1 MAITIK
7 SKEEIEILKQGGK
20 ILASVLKEIS
30 EIAKPGVSTGFL
42 NEKAKELVLSYGAK
56 PAFEGY
62 RPSFSKKPYP
72 AAICI
77 SLNELVV
84 HGLPSDN
91 VFLKEGDI
99 LKLDFGVTYENLIT
113 DAAITIGIG
122 EMTEEKIK
130 LINATKRALELAIEE
145 IKPGNHIGDIGFVI
159 EKHIES
165 QGFSVVRDLVGHG
178 VGYKVHEE
186 PNIPNYGK
194 RGEGPVLKPGMVLAI
209 EPIVTMG
216 SWQVRLCKDGFG
228 YETVDG
234 SLSAHFEH
242 TVAVTEEGNEVLT
255 K

>member
-7 SKEEIEILKQGGK
+7 SKKEIETLKQGGK
-20 ILASVLKEIS
+20 ILADILREVS

-42 NEKAKELVLSYGAK
+42 NDMAKKLVLSYGAK

-62 RPSFSKKPYP
+62 LPSFSKKPYP

-77 SLNELVV
+77 SLNEVVV
-84 HGLPSDN
+84 HGLPSSN
-91 VFLKEGDI
+91 VILKEGDI
-99 LKLDFGVTYENLIT
+99 LKLDFGVTYEKFIT

-122 EMTEEKIK
+122 KMTEEKTK
-130 LINATKRALELAIEE
+130 LINATERALELAIEE
-145 IKPGNHIGDIGFVI
+145 IKPGNHIGNIGFVI
-159 EKHIES
+159 ERHIES

-178 VGYKVHEE
+178 VGYEVHEE

-194 RGEGPVLKPGMVLAI
+194 KGEGPQLQAGMVLAI

-216 SWQVRLCKDGFG
+216 SGQVRLGQDGFG

-242 TVAVTEEGNEVLT
+242 TVAVTEGGNEVLT

>member
-7 SKEEIEILKQGGK
+7 TKEEIETLKQGGK
-20 ILASVLKEIS
+20 ILVDILREIS

-42 NEKAKELVLSYGAK
+42 NEKARELVLSYGAK

-62 RPSFSKKPYP
+62 LPSFSKNPYP

-77 SLNELVV
+77 SLNEVIV
-84 HGLPSDN
+84 HGLPSDDII
-91 VFLKEGDI
+91 LKEGDI
-99 LKLDFGVTYENLIT
+99 LKLDFGVTYKNLCT

-122 EMTEEKIK
+122 KMTDEKTK
-130 LINATKRALELAIEE
+130 LINATKHALELATHE
-145 IKPGNHIGDIGFVI
+145 IKPGNHIGDIGYVI
-159 EKHIES
+159 ENYIES

-194 RGEGPVLKPGMVLAI
+194 KGEGPVLKPGMVLAI

-216 SWQVRLCKDGFG
+216 SGEIRLCKDGFG
-228 YETVDG
+228 YETIDG

-242 TVAVTEEGNEVLT
+242 TVAVTEEGNIVLT
-255 K
+255 R